1 LREINN
7 LFTVLFPKAGCE
19 PEALKQFVASPSS
32 LHLDAWMANYSDVPF
47 SDPNSQNLV
56 AQVSTKV
63 VKTYAPAA
71 DKTLLNRQGQPL
83 KIMAVD
89 VGMVR
94 IY

>member
-1 LREINN
+1 
-7 LFTVLFPKAGCE
+7 
-19 PEALKQFVASPSS
+19 
-32 LHLDAWMANYSDVPF
+32 MANYSDVPF